1 MASLGKNRQL
11 LIAAYQRILITFI
24 LCLTFGISI
33 AQSQVNDNSKKIN
46 NLKTTKMIAKEV
58 VEAYSIA
65 LSKGD
70 IPTAF
75 SHFSLDAKWHQ
86 PGNHKFA
93 GTKIGLDA
101 IGKMLGDMM
110 GATQGSLVVKPT
122 GELMTNGNLVSLPV
136 HFSGKMGNKT
146 IAMNG
151 VDLFEVVD
159 GKIVQVWLFSED
171 QPAEDEFWK

>member
-1 MASLGKNRQL
+1 M
-11 LIAAYQRILITFI
+11 T
-24 LCLTFGISI
+24 
-33 AQSQVNDNSKKIN
+33 
-46 NLKTTKMIAKEV
+46 AKEV

-75 SHFSLDAKWHQ
+75 SHFNPDAKWHQ
-86 PGNHKFA
+86 PGNNKFS
-93 GTKIGLDA
+93 GTKTGLEA

-110 GATQGSLVVKPT
+110 GATQGTLVIKPA
-122 GELMTNGNLVSLPV
+122 GAMMVNGNFVSCPV
-136 HFSGKMGNKT
+136 RFSAKSGAKT
-146 IAMNG
+146 VDMNG
-151 VDLFEVVD
+151 NDLYEVAD

>member
-1 MASLGKNRQL
+1 MK
-11 LIAAYQRILITFI
+11 
-24 LCLTFGISI
+24 
-33 AQSQVNDNSKKIN
+33 
-46 NLKTTKMIAKEV
+46 AKEV

-75 SHFSLDAKWHQ
+75 SYFSSTAKWHQ
-86 PGNHKFA
+86 PGNHQYA
-93 GTKIGLDA
+93 GTKNGLEA

-110 GATQGSLVVKPT
+110 TATQGSLVVKPA
-122 GELMTNGNLVSLPV
+122 GVMMVNWNLVSFPV
-136 HFSGKMGNKT
+136 HFSGKIGEKT

-151 VDLFEVVD
+151 IDLFEVVD

-171 QPAEDEFWK
+171 QDAEDIFWG

>member
-1 MASLGKNRQL
+1 MTA
-11 LIAAYQRILITFI
+11 
-24 LCLTFGISI
+24 
-33 AQSQVNDNSKKIN
+33 KK
-46 NLKTTKMIAKEV
+46 V

-75 SHFSLDAKWHQ
+75 SYFSPDAKWHQ
-86 PGNHKFA
+86 PGSNQFS
-93 GTKIGLDA
+93 GTKTGLEA

-110 GATQGSLVVKPT
+110 GATQGSLVIKPA
-122 GELMTNGNLVSLPV
+122 GPLMTNGNLVSFPV
-136 HFSGKMGNKT
+136 HFSGKNGNKT
-146 IAMNG
+146 VDMNG
-151 VDLFEVVD
+151 VDLFEVID